1 MTFKSRK
8 SLGEKEKEEY
18 RRLLCST
25 CTQITYEGVLDFTT
39 TSKCSQEASQQA
51 DKVAAEKGKR

>member
-8 SLGEKEKEEY
+8 SLGEKAKEEY
-18 RRLLCST
+18 KRLLCST

-39 TSKCSQEASQQA
+39 TSKCGQEASQQA
-51 DKVAAEKGKR
+51 GKVAAEKGKR